1 MKTRL
6 VFILFCL
13 CGIAFSCKE
22 KVQPADTAEII
33 NVNPNEAT
41 EEVKLSEIADSV
53 KCIKLETGPEC
64 VMGKLHSIIIKRKYI
79 YAWDASQQTVFVF
92 NRNGKFVAKLDKQ
105 GRGPDEYLHIGA
117 VFIDEDEEYVDIIN
131 SVSDNTSIMRYSN
144 LTFNLLEKQPM
155 PKISANTCRRMGDTY
170 YFATQQI
177 ENRVDGNN
185 TNAGILVV
193 KDGKVEGAL
202 FDKQIVTHNSS
213 FSPNSESFTIN
224 NNNELFVSVMY
235 DNTFYQLD
243 DMNAYPRFTIDFGKH
258 GIDNLIGLKP
268 LGEQIEYIKKIN
280 GLASFPVLTVNNTEI
295 MAFSY
300 YFKQE
305 NKDRMFRESD
315 FRQYIRLKKNS
326 KIFHT
331 KRIKNDI
338 TPFPEKIYLS
348 SYFFQV
354 AHEVWEK
361 DYLVDIILPQ
371 YYFSPNGKTQINV
384 EGIGLFSIEDNPII
398 VLMKLKKELRL

>member
-1 MKTRL
+1 MNI
-6 VFILFCL
+6 FISAL
-13 CGIAFSCKE
+13 
-22 KVQPADTAEII
+22 
-33 NVNPNEAT
+33 
-41 EEVKLSEIADSV
+41 
-53 KCIKLETGPEC
+53 
-64 VMGKLHSIIIKRKYI
+64 Y
-79 YAWDASQQTVFVF
+79 
-92 NRNGKFVAKLDKQ
+92 
-105 GRGPDEYLHIGA
+105 
-117 VFIDEDEEYVDIIN
+117 FIDEDEEYVDIIN

-155 PKISANTCRRMGDTY
+155 PKISANTCRQMGDTY

-305 NKDRMFRESD
+305 NKDPMFRESD

-348 SYFFQV
+348 SYFFQES
-354 AHEVWEK
+354 HMK
-361 DYLVDIILPQ
+361 FGKRII
-371 YYFSPNGKTQINV
+371 
-384 EGIGLFSIEDNPII
+384 
-398 VLMKLKKELRL
+398 